1 MKKITRPFYEDK
13 FPKIFRNDLFC
24 STKQKQRIQNC
35 QYENTLI
42 LNLCTVGTFH
52 TNGWTKFFSVQI
64 STFCGQNNVF
74 NDSVRPKW
82 DPRRFFGK
90 IRTGQFVGKIQAT
103 ALSSL
108 HGKNYRFMIAIC
120 GLHQLLV
127 WSSEISSWC
136 IRHFSSDPLPTSTP
150 KRLKPSNVIRDLKIL
165 FGWGALGCLD
175 FFSLE
180 SRDLGL

>member
-1 MKKITRPFYEDK
+1 MAFKKFKLTVITQWEHF
-13 FPKIFRNDLFC
+13 I
-24 STKQKQRIQNC
+24 QK
-35 QYENTLI
+35 
-42 LNLCTVGTFH
+42 G
-52 TNGWTKFFSVQI
+52 
-64 STFCGQNNVF
+64 GQNFFLFRFLLFVVKIMF
-74 NDSVRPKW
+74 STILW
-82 DPRRFFGK
+82 DLRRFFGK

-108 HGKNYRFMIAIC
+108 HGKNYTYPKWFMIAIC

-136 IRHFSSDPLPTSTP
+136 IRHFSSDPLPFQYSKTAEA
-150 KRLKPSNVIRDLKIL
+150 LKKKHVIRDLKIL
-165 FGWGALGCLD
+165 FGWGALGCVD